1 MALESTTRR
10 WRSTWSNVMVI
21 RFRAVGQSGVMEQGF
36 RYGLS
41 SRNLSSGRLV
51 RAAASVNVHDLT
63 ASTCDKWTAED

>member
-1 MALESTTRR
+1 
-10 WRSTWSNVMVI
+10 MVI
-21 RFRAVGQSGVMEQGF
+21 RFRAVGQSDVMEQGF